1 MHFDNKT
8 NNYKCIK
15 IYKVFIILNANS
27 FSFIKTNK
35 TLFVFYFN
43 TKSFNKNKPKLKHV
57 IIKAIQCT
65 LLSICVLLHMLQV
78 LSDFKH
84 LTTVKSYDELLHKVK
99 KDHYVCKI
107 GLLKIIKNK

>member
-15 IYKVFIILNANS
+15 IYKVFIILNAND

-43 TKSFNKNKPKLKHV
+43 TKMFNKNKPKLN
-57 IIKAIQCT
+57 T
-65 LLSICVLLHMLQV
+65 S
-78 LSDFKH
+78 
-84 LTTVKSYDELLHKVK
+84 
-99 KDHYVCKI
+99 
-107 GLLKIIKNK
+107 